1 VAPDPRRAVTRF
13 RVQTPATVELEARS
27 SRAVGLVLL
36 AIGVLALGLATVWD
50 PLRTPFRLSLVGIVG
65 LLGAWRVLDR
75 RVRLALSP
83 QGIRY
88 ADWGP
93 AVVPW
98 EEFSGYVWT
107 RWRQN
112 PYLQLIPRRP
122 SELVAT
128 FSPLGRLGH
137 LGARWLRMPR
147 FSIAVTPLGVSQA
160 ALDAAV
166 ARHLPRGT
174 PIPD

>member
-1 VAPDPRRAVTRF
+1 MTSSSVPG
-13 RVQTPATVELEARS
+13 PATIELAARS

-36 AIGVLALGLATVWD
+36 AVGGLALALAALWD
-50 PLRTPFRLSLVGIVG
+50 PLRTPFRLSLVGIVV
-65 LLGAWRVLDR
+65 LLGAWRLLDR
-75 RVRLALSP
+75 RVRLAITP
-83 QGIRY
+83 DGIRY

-98 EEFSGYVWT
+98 QEFSGYTWI

-112 PYLQLIPRRP
+112 PYLQLQPRRP

-137 LGARWLRMPR
+137 LGARWLRMPP
-147 FSIAVTPLGVSQA
+147 FTIAVTPLDLSQA
-160 ALDAAV
+160 ALEKAV

-174 PIPD
+174 PLPE